1 MLDLH
6 ISPPLNIFYIFLGS
20 LVLFK
25 DSKTMV
31 RFFGWRNFE
40 LFQCSAEGWGGGGV
54 GGQQL
59 KVPVPSNSNFPY

>member
-31 RFFGWRNFE
+31 RYFNVQERGDIYTQSIEYSYLW
-40 LFQCSAEGWGGGGV
+40 
-54 GGQQL
+54 
-59 KVPVPSNSNFPY
+59 PS